1 MAGHSHECRDPNKR
15 GCYLKRVI
23 VVVFALLLAGNALSA
38 DAPKAPRLRI
48 SAWYWLNS
56 AEKQQWEKDFKSAAE
71 IGFTDMLLCWGL
83 DSAAVSFQ
91 QENTR
96 QALSL
101 CQKFGMKAYL
111 LIWHPSHNSLPRRA
125 EFQQVDNKG
134 NLLFTFDLF
143 NRQWRS
149 TQWKEYLQTVARAYK
164 DHPGLAGYLFDD
176 TFGPGPVGSF
186 EGDKTK
192 VHGDMVSYSSYD
204 YGQFRQWLQNK
215 YKTVPQ
221 LEKSWGTAVGSWEKV
236 EPPKEITEKNQAA
249 WNDWCEARSQ
259 WYQEWGK
266 DTVKFIRE
274 LDPSPDHEVYLEDG
288 QYVLGLDKV
297 PSKNSYRPVTVRDT
311 LGLQF
316 GAVASQFDA
325 VCGYT
330 AFRWEIPDALA
341 KAVKR
346 TRETLEVTRSAVGKQ
361 KKIIYTFWAGD
372 LDTDKPLPLKYP
384 DAQQIIAVA
393 QAALDLGIRH
403 LDLYAYRVGDW
414 RADNAE
420 WLVRRP
426 GPNLNYVLTKPLSGR
441 YLCDRP
447 DVLKELG
454 VLLPQLKAKYQ

>member
-1 MAGHSHECRDPNKR
+1 MK
-15 GCYLKRVI
+15 KI
-23 VVVFALLLAGNALSA
+23 TVVMFALLLAGNALSA
-38 DAPKAPRLRI
+38 DAPKTAGLRI

-56 AEKQQWEKDFKSAAE
+56 VEKQQWEKDFKSAAE
-71 IGFTDMLLCWGL
+71 TGFTDMLLCWGL

-91 QENTR
+91 KENTR
-96 QALSL
+96 WALSL
-101 CQKFGMKAYL
+101 CQKFGMRAYL

-125 EFQQVDNKG
+125 EFQQVDSNG
-134 NLLFTFDLF
+134 NLLFTFNLF

-149 TQWKEYLQTVARAYK
+149 TQWKEYLQTIAAAYK
-164 DHPGLAGYLFDD
+164 DHPGLAGYLLDD

-192 VHGDMVSYSSYD
+192 VQGEFVSYSPYD
-204 YGQFRQWLQNK
+204 HEQFRQRLRKQ
-215 YKTVPQ
+215 YQTIPT
-221 LEKSWGTAVGSWEKV
+221 LEKSWGIEVGSWEKI
-236 EPPKEITEKNQAA
+236 EPPKEITEKNQPA

-259 WYQEWGK
+259 WYREWGE

-274 LDPSPDHEVYLEDG
+274 VDPSPDHEVYLEDG
-288 QYVLGLDKV
+288 QYVLGLETHK
-297 PSKNSYRPVTVRDT
+297 SKNSFRPVTVKDT

-316 GAVASQFDA
+316 GVVASVFDA

-341 KAVKR
+341 KAVSR
-346 TRETLEVTRSAVGKQ
+346 TRETLKFTREVAGKE
-361 KKIIYTFWAGD
+361 KKIIYTFWVGD

-384 DAQQIIAVA
+384 DAQQIIAVT
-393 QAALDLGIRH
+393 QTALELGIRH
-403 LDLYAYRVGDW
+403 VDYYAYRVGDW

-426 GPNLNYVLTKPLSGR
+426 GPNLDYVLTKPMPGR

-447 DVLKELG
+447 DLLKDLG
-454 VLLPQLKAKYQ
+454 VQLRQLKARYQ